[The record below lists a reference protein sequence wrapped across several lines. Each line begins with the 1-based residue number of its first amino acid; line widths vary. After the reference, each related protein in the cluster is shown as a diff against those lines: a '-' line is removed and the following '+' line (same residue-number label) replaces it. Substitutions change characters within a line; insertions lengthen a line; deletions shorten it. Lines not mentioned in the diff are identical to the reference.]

1 MILRPCSGPQAVR
14 PYLMLA
20 QAEKCSQAEYQLGLR
35 LKRDA
40 AAFFGEWRRRAA
52 LQAQYRRVL
61 GAAVARLI
69 DRTLASAL
77 QRWRERAQWQVWRAL
92 SVADGPSGVG
102 C

>member
-1 MILRPCSGPQAVR
+1 L
-14 PYLMLA
+14 
-20 QAEKCSQAEYQLGLR
+20 QAEHRLGLR
-35 LKRDA
+35 LKRDT

-52 LQAQYRRVL
+52 LQAHHRRVL

-77 QRWRERAQWQVWRAL
+77 QRWRERAQWQVQHAL
-92 SVADGPSGVG
+92 IVADGPSDMGY